1 MSRAPSQWSTSD
13 QRMKLVQDVT
23 DALAEYFGDRPG
35 DFGCH
40 VQAVRML
47 IKAGP
52 LRGYAAGDFFVVK
65 DSAGRRPAKGLRIR

>member
-1 MSRAPSQWSTSD
+1 MSKAPSQLSAGD
-13 QRMKLVQDVT
+13 RRMKLVRDVAV
-23 DALAEYFGDRPG
+23 ALADYFGDRPG

-52 LRGYAAGDFFVVK
+52 LRGYAAGDFFVVEG
-65 DSAGRRPAKGLRIR
+65 STGRRPAKGLKIR